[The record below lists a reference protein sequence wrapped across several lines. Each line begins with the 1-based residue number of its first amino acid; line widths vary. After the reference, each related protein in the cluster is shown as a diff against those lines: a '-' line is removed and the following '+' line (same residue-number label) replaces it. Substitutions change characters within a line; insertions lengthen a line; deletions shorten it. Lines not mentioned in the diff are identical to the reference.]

1 MEGWGWETG
10 GKHGKAEGKHG
21 VTEGKQKAS
30 KRKSKWGGI
39 GESGEE
45 SRAEGVSRGEA
56 GAGLADC
63 IPWGDATARRVHK
76 PMHTDGLQK
85 LEKARKWILL

>member
-1 MEGWGWETG
+1 MGNRRQAWESR
-10 GKHGKAEGKHG
+10 GKTWSNRGKAEGKQ
-21 VTEGKQKAS
+21 EKKQMG
-30 KRKSKWGGI
+30 GGI

-45 SRAEGVSRGEA
+45 SRAKGVSRGEA

-63 IPWGDATARRVHK
+63 ILWGDATARRVHK